1 MASLTDVSQAPELWE
16 QGTESGRQVVVLGL
30 AVALTVAAVQQLTAG
45 RVGLFFDLSFVTLCV
60 LLAFVVRR
68 ESFYTVGLLPPV
80 LMLAVFVLVAL
91 ADPAALARPQDSVVQ
106 AVVSGLA
113 THATAL
119 AAGYAA
125 TLGVLFW
132 RRREFL
138 ADVFGQ
144 PEPDPGSDPGP
155 GPGQPSNREVSPAP
169 TRVTSG

>member
-1 MASLTDVSQAPELWE
+1 MRSVVVVSQAPELWE

-30 AVALTVAAVQQLTAG
+30 AVALSVATAQHLTAQ
-45 RVGLFFDLSFVTLCV
+45 RLGLFFDLSFVTLCV

-80 LMLAVFVLVAL
+80 LMLVVFLLVAL
-91 ADPAALARPQDSVVQ
+91 ADPGALARPQDGTLQ

-113 THATAL
+113 THSTAL
-119 AAGYAA
+119 FSGYAA
-125 TLGVLFW
+125 ALAVLFW

-138 ADVFGQ
+138 SDLCAESGQ
-144 PEPDPGSDPGP
+144 S
-155 GPGQPSNREVSPAP
+155 SNREVSPAP